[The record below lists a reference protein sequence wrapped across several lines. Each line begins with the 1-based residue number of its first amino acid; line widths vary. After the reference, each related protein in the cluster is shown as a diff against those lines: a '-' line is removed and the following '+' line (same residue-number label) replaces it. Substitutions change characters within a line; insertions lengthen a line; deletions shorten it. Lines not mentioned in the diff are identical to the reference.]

1 VDLTRRILLKNREER
16 NEDMKPITRR
26 VLVVLSV
33 FVIMLGWG
41 LGSAFSA
48 DWTVP
53 MKVLLNEI
61 EMTPLPLEWG
71 IKTGATDLFDQGL
84 DVIAPLSTPD
94 GDDAYLASIVNQESP
109 YNKLLKDLR
118 GPVNGSMAW
127 WLALRVSPGKTIKLD
142 WTDAKL
148 PSGMTLGIQD
158 ADSQWIGSGP
168 IDNLAAGPGYIQWTN
183 TTDQLQTLRWVL
195 YKQ

>member
-1 VDLTRRILLKNREER
+1 MKGIASKGLLVIPLFIIL
-16 NEDMKPITRR
+16 
-26 VLVVLSV
+26 
-33 FVIMLGWG
+33 LGWG

-48 DWTVP
+48 DWSVS
-53 MKVLLNEI
+53 MKVLLNET

-71 IKTGATDLFDQGL
+71 VKDGATDLFDQGL
-84 DVIAPLSTPD
+84 DLIAPLSTPD
-94 GDDAYLASIVNQESP
+94 GDDAYLASIVNQENP

-118 GPVNGSMAW
+118 GPANGATTW
-127 WLALRVSPGKTIKLD
+127 RLALRISPGKTIRLD
-142 WTDAKL
+142 WTGAKL
-148 PSGMTLGIQD
+148 PPGMTLGIQE
-158 ADSQWIGSGP
+158 ADGQWIGSGP